1 MSSKTLVAYF
11 SATGTTK
18 RLAQSLAEL
27 TGADLFEIRPEI
39 PYAKADLNWMDSKSR
54 SSIEMNDASSRPA
67 IAQKLENM
75 TDYDTVFVG
84 FPIWWYIAPTIISTF
99 LESYDFAGK
108 TLIPFATSGGSGVGK
123 TDSVLRALRPD
134 AVWKPCAVLN
144 RATKDKLAAWV
155 KELAL

>member
-1 MSSKTLVAYF
+1 MSKTLVAYF
-11 SATGTTK
+11 SATGTTR

-27 TGADLFEIRPEI
+27 TGADLFEIKPEI

-75 TDYDTVFVG
+75 TDYDTVFIG

-123 TDSVLRALRPD
+123 TDSILHALRPD
-134 AVWKPCAVLN
+134 ANWKPCAVLN
-144 RATKDKLAAWV
+144 RASKDKLAAWV
-155 KELAL
+155 KELGL